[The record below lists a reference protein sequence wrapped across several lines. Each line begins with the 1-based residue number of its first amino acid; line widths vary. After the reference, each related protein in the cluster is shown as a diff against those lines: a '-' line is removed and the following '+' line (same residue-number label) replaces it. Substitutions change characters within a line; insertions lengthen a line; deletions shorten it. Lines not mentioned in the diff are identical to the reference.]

1 MSLLQFVNKAGGVL
15 EKGDVVVI
23 APRQPDP
30 ARPGMPTI
38 EVDLAQSVND
48 TSVCGIVHD
57 LYAEH
62 KPEHGH
68 ESDADG
74 TEDKVG
80 GRGARKRSKA
90 GAGPNQSFMLHE
102 LQTIDRTKIAP
113 DQIGHLVASGFCL
126 MCKVDAD
133 ISPIKPGDLLTT
145 SATKGHAQKAAES
158 TRAAGAVLG
167 KALGS
172 LKKGKGAIPVLVTLQ

>member
-1 MSLLQFVNKAGGVL
+1 MSLLQFVNKTAEVL
-15 EKGDVVVI
+15 EQGDVVVI
-23 APRQPDP
+23 APRQPDA
-30 ARPGMPTI
+30 ARPGMPSI

-62 KPEHGH
+62 KPDSGPEA
-68 ESDADG
+68 DADR

-80 GRGARKRSKA
+80 DRGAGKRSKA
-90 GAGPNQSFMLHE
+90 RPGPIQSFTLDE
-102 LQTIDRTKIAP
+102 LQTVDRTKIGP
-113 DQIGHLVASGFCL
+113 DQIGHLVAGGFCL
-126 MCKVDAD
+126 ICKVDAD

>member
-1 MSLLQFVNKAGGVL
+1 
-15 EKGDVVVI
+15 
-23 APRQPDP
+23 
-30 ARPGMPTI
+30 MPII

-62 KPEHGH
+62 KPDPGP

-80 GRGARKRSKA
+80 GRGANKRGKA
-90 GAGPNQSFMLHE
+90 RPGPSQSFTLEE
-102 LQTIDRTKIAP
+102 LQAVDRTKIGP
-113 DQIGHLVASGFCL
+113 DQIGHMVAGGFCL

-158 TRAAGAVLG
+158 AKTAGAVLG

-172 LKKGKGAIPVLVTLQ
+172 LRKGKGAIPVLVTLQ